1 MLKRHAVGFS
11 NKCLAFCFA
20 TAFINA
26 CSGYK
31 LSGAL
36 ITTFKH
42 LLYDYDISPEE
53 SKPHANVHVEKHCI
67 SLLVIRIL

>member
-1 MLKRHAVGFS
+1 MFWV
-11 NKCLAFCFA
+11 
-20 TAFINA
+20 
-26 CSGYK
+26 K

-36 ITTFKH
+36 ITSFKH